1 MNGPLRGSGSPSS
14 LKITASVPKTEGAER
29 EGVTQKSAW
38 RSGFYRRKGTFIS
51 SGPEIPERGEG
62 GAVRGEKMVGLEVC
76 VGGGV
81 GVGGCVYMCVCMCV
95 YCVVCVYVVYVYMYC
110 EGCVW
115 VWVYI
120 YVVCGVCGECICV

>member
-76 VGGGV
+76 VW
-81 GVGGCVYMCVCMCV
+81 GVGGCGWVCLYVCMYVCVLCGLCVCG
-95 YCVVCVYVVYVYMYC
+95 VCVYVL
-110 EGCVW
+110 
-115 VWVYI
+115 
-120 YVVCGVCGECICV
+120 